1 MKTCPHCGGKGKAKP
16 KPQEEVL
23 DVSAEEGSEIDL
35 SPKSPVRTRKLPERE
50 PGKPIP
56 GYHGTPN
63 VPEGSDVDLG
73 ALPGAGPGGVVMPGS
88 ESGIQQEGSE
98 VNLGS
103 LSAFMPK
110 SGAPKVVM
118 PGSTGK
124 IPASQKPTMA
134 GSMLSSSEPQATID
148 PGQGPSTLDPRAAKP
163 ATPGQKTM
171 LAGHMDLDIAED
183 ELSALKQPGDPKGAR
198 PPAQAAPPTPPSM
211 LAEGGEQPVAENQDP
226 KATRL
231 SQQQGAKTA
240 LSGMEEALPIE
251 GGPKATKLA
260 ATGAKGTQLAGTGA
274 PKMTQLAGA
283 EEMEAS
289 LTEEEKAK
297 KTKLA
302 AGQAQKT
309 QLAAGA
315 SPHTKL
321 AKPEEQDQLSLP
333 EKRTETQLAAGAT
346 PMTKLAKPD
355 EQDLLK
361 LPEPPEAGEA
371 DPYATV
377 ESQMPA
383 LEESYQP
390 ESTEAMV
397 EDRDLEKVHG
407 KAPKPRYGRR
417 LIAGGL
423 IGMFVGG
430 AAAIALLLFDVVS
443 LDQIKGM
450 VGMEKSKPKVQT
462 VKVSDD
468 TFEGAVALL
477 EGGKF
482 EDAIGLLTKLPES
495 PDTLARRGQARWLLY
510 LRDQT
515 AKNAK
520 FSGKDEP
527 VADAKKDLTAA
538 KNAEG
543 DFWLAHIE
551 EITSG
556 AKAGRDLYSQGAAKY
571 KDNARQ
577 AQMFQSAIDRLDSA
591 SEGAGGAWLNVPGDQ
606 VAPVALFFMLQNPVA
621 VAGTG
626 DDSST
631 EAGGDFWK
639 AARLYKE
646 KKYDEAVEALKRA
659 RDTHAKRRYSRL
671 GRSQNPT
678 TDPTED
684 IFLRSCDE
692 LIYLAQAQKMAKDQG
707 YADLASAIKAAQ
719 DKEAAKTLA
728 AFYDALKK
736 DKDVMKADPDLKDP
750 VKSMGVLVDSKKK
763 SGEALEMIKDALGG
777 DPKDIGAEASKA
789 LKDYKKKTDDLDAI
803 AKMLMPGKYVTD
815 DQPNPVKGVDALV
828 KAKKDLDIK
837 FDDLSKKYAIADGI
851 VQGVKKRLID
861 KKYLALGAESP
872 EDIFKGVEKLIKEA
886 EAPVVMALQ
895 RVTGAMGM
903 IGRNSGGNLASKID
917 LGASLAAS
925 EASNASYAALL
936 MQSHTPKQMLDLW
949 LPLLDDRDRKDVAD
963 GAVLDGKRVRTDRA
977 APAELKAEAACVEGL
992 GLRNQGKYDEA
1003 RAAVAEAV
1011 KGAGQAPWRKYA
1023 VDAQAELT
1031 DPTAYY
1037 LPRADALR
1045 SEGKFSTAI
1054 NVLDRG
1060 AGAFPEGPA
1069 NGQILAARAVVALH
1083 MAKAKVKGP
1092 LDKNNPDVAAAAK
1105 DAQAA
1110 LAAGAKAD
1118 ANYAL
1123 GRIAEELGDY
1133 ATAHKSFRAAVAAH
1147 PDGDRAGSRY
1157 RLALARVLLRIP
1169 DVAPAEEEEKDK
1181 GEAKDK
1187 KGAAAPAEFFP
1198 LAAALVVG
1206 AAADDDGEDKPTPE
1220 IDEAIRLADEAI
1232 KAGNP
1237 EGHLVKGLALARKG
1251 LWTEGLVEYTKGLE
1265 KLGKDP
1271 EHTKGL
1277 RYLMEN
1283 HPAFRIP
1290 GGIKP
1295 SNPLE
1300 AEKHY
1305 ALGLRLYWSRSYDQA
1320 EKEFLDAIRNQ
1331 DQDARYLYF
1340 LGLTQLAQHRRS
1352 FAIESF
1358 RRGGTLEQQNRPAS
1372 ATISMTLERVQGPDR
1387 LLLNRYRP

>member
-1 MKTCPHCGGKGKAKP
+1 
-16 KPQEEVL
+16 
-23 DVSAEEGSEIDL
+23 
-35 SPKSPVRTRKLPERE
+35 
-50 PGKPIP
+50 
-56 GYHGTPN
+56 
-63 VPEGSDVDLG
+63 
-73 ALPGAGPGGVVMPGS
+73 
-88 ESGIQQEGSE
+88 
-98 VNLGS
+98 
-103 LSAFMPK
+103 
-110 SGAPKVVM
+110 
-118 PGSTGK
+118 
-124 IPASQKPTMA
+124 
-134 GSMLSSSEPQATID
+134 
-148 PGQGPSTLDPRAAKP
+148 
-163 ATPGQKTM
+163 
-171 LAGHMDLDIAED
+171 
-183 ELSALKQPGDPKGAR
+183 
-198 PPAQAAPPTPPSM
+198 
-211 LAEGGEQPVAENQDP
+211 
-226 KATRL
+226 
-231 SQQQGAKTA
+231 
-240 LSGMEEALPIE
+240 
-251 GGPKATKLA
+251 
-260 ATGAKGTQLAGTGA
+260 
-274 PKMTQLAGA
+274 
-283 EEMEAS
+283 
-289 LTEEEKAK
+289 
-297 KTKLA
+297 
-302 AGQAQKT
+302 
-309 QLAAGA
+309 
-315 SPHTKL
+315 
-321 AKPEEQDQLSLP
+321 
-333 EKRTETQLAAGAT
+333 
-346 PMTKLAKPD
+346 
-355 EQDLLK
+355 
-361 LPEPPEAGEA
+361 
-371 DPYATV
+371 
-377 ESQMPA
+377 
-383 LEESYQP
+383 
-390 ESTEAMV
+390 
-397 EDRDLEKVHG
+397 
-407 KAPKPRYGRR
+407 
-417 LIAGGL
+417 
-423 IGMFVGG
+423 
-430 AAAIALLLFDVVS
+430 
-443 LDQIKGM
+443 
-450 VGMEKSKPKVQT
+450 
-462 VKVSDD
+462 
-468 TFEGAVALL
+468 
-477 EGGKF
+477 
-482 EDAIGLLTKLPES
+482 
-495 PDTLARRGQARWLLY
+495 
-510 LRDQT
+510 
-515 AKNAK
+515 
-520 FSGKDEP
+520 
-527 VADAKKDLTAA
+527 
-538 KNAEG
+538 
-543 DFWLAHIE
+543 
-551 EITSG
+551 
-556 AKAGRDLYSQGAAKY
+556 
-571 KDNARQ
+571 
-577 AQMFQSAIDRLDSA
+577 
-591 SEGAGGAWLNVPGDQ
+591 
-606 VAPVALFFMLQNPVA
+606 MLQNPVA

-626 DDSST
+626 DDGST

-646 KKYDEAVEALKRA
+646 KKYDEAIEALKRA

-684 IFLRSCDE
+684 IFLRSCDQ
-692 LIYLAQAQKMAKDQG
+692 LIYLAQAQKMAANQG

-728 AFYDALKK
+728 AFYDELKK

-750 VKSMGVLVDSKKK
+750 VKSLGLLVDSKKK
-763 SGEALEMIKDALGG
+763 SGEALEMIKEALGG
-777 DPKDIGAEASKA
+777 DPKDIGSEASKA
-789 LKDYKKKTDDLDAI
+789 LKDYKKKTEDLDSI
-803 AKMLMPGKYVTD
+803 AKMLMPGKYVTE
-815 DQPNPVKGVDALV
+815 DQPSPVKGVDALV

-861 KKYLALGAESP
+861 KKYLVAGAESA

-977 APAELKAEAACVEGL
+977 APAELKAQAACVEGL
-992 GLRNQGKYDEA
+992 GLRNQGNYDEA

-1011 KGAGQAPWRKYA
+1011 KGAGQAPWRQYA

-1031 DPTAYY
+1031 DPAAYY
-1037 LPRADALR
+1037 LPRADLLR
-1045 SEGKFSTAI
+1045 SEGKYSTAI
-1054 NVLDRG
+1054 AVLNRG
-1060 AGAFPEGPA
+1060 AGAFPEGPK
-1069 NGQILAARAVVALH
+1069 NGQILAGRAVVALH
-1083 MAKAKVKGP
+1083 MAKAKAKGP
-1092 LDKNNPDVAAAAK
+1092 LDKSHPDVVAASK

-1147 PDGDRAGSRY
+1147 PDGDRTGSRY

-1169 DVAPAEEEEKDK
+1169 DAAPAEEEEKDK
-1181 GEAKDK
+1181 GEVKDK

-1206 AAADDDGEDKPTPE
+1206 AAADEDEDKPTPE

-1277 RYLMEN
+1277 RFLMEN

-1305 ALGLRLYWSRSYDQA
+1305 AQGLRLYWSRNYDQA

-1358 RRGGTLEQQNRPAS
+1358 RRGGMLEQQNRPAS